1 MVIQESPSV
10 LLKDMAGSSLG
21 VWVAHGEGRVHFPDA
36 AVSDA
41 VRDLNLAPIRYVDL
55 KTGPFSER
63 SF

>member
-1 MVIQESPSV
+1 MEENSQAMMFKGME
-10 LLKDMAGSSLG
+10 GSSLG